1 MGRVAAGRSISASA
15 GEPLRS
21 RWELCPSWRWGL
33 RAGCHRIR
41 EALVQTGIPKERIAI
56 LNGLTAKD
64 TAKRQNIAERF
75 NGTPEEGIEPEFD
88 VLFRLLV
95 DEHW

>member
-1 MGRVAAGRSISASA
+1 M
-15 GEPLRS
+15 
-21 RWELCPSWRWGL
+21 
-33 RAGCHRIR
+33 
-41 EALVQTGIPKERIAI
+41 QTGIPKERIAI

>member
-1 MGRVAAGRSISASA
+1 M
-15 GEPLRS
+15 
-21 RWELCPSWRWGL
+21 
-33 RAGCHRIR
+33 
-41 EALVQTGIPKERIAI
+41 QTGIPKERIAI
-56 LNGLTAKD
+56 LNGLTAKDTAKD